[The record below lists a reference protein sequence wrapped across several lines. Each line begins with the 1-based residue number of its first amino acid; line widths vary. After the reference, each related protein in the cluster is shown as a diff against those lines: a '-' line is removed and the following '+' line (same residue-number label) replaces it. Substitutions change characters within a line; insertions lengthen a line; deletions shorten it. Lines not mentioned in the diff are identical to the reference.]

1 MNYIMSGKNILLT
14 DALKDYAKEKIGKVE
29 RYFEPS
35 TKLYITFSV
44 QKGRQIVE
52 VTSRYKGIVFRVE
65 EENHDMYAAI
75 DRASDVL
82 ERQIR
87 KNRTRLAKK
96 LYENPLKYEKVFS
109 DIDENEE
116 EEEYNLIK
124 NKKFS
129 MKPMDV
135 DEAILQLNLV
145 GHTFFVFVN
154 SSSNE
159 VNVVYRRK
167 SGGYGILKPEGIE

>member
-1 MNYIMSGKNILLT
+1 MNYIISGRNIVLT
-14 DALKDYAKEKIGKVE
+14 EALKDYAKEKIGKVE

-35 TKLYITFSV
+35 TKVYITFSV
-44 QKGRQIVE
+44 QKGRKIVE
-52 VTSRYKGIVFRVE
+52 VTARHRGMVFRVE
-65 EENHDMYAAI
+65 EDNIDMYAAI
-75 DRASDVL
+75 DKASDIL

-96 LYENPLKYEKVFS
+96 LYESPLKYEKVFFDVS
-109 DIDENEE
+109 ENEE

-129 MKPMDV
+129 IKPMDV
-135 DEAILQLNLV
+135 EEAILQLNLV
-145 GHTFFVFVN
+145 GHTFFVFMN
-154 SSSNE
+154 LDSNK

-167 SGGYGILKPEGIE
+167 SGGYGILEPEDME

>member
-1 MNYIMSGKNILLT
+1 MNYIISGRGIVLT

-29 RYFEPS
+29 RYFEAS
-35 TKLYITFSV
+35 TKIYITFSI
-44 QKGRQIVE
+44 QKGRKIVE
-52 VTSRYKGIVFRVE
+52 ITARQNGIVFRVE
-65 EENHDMYAAI
+65 EDNVDMYAAI
-75 DRASDVL
+75 DKASDIL

-96 LYENPLKYEKVFS
+96 MYQSPLKYEKVFF

-116 EEEYNLIK
+116 EEDYDLIK

-129 MKPMDV
+129 IKPMNV
-135 DEAILQLNLV
+135 EEAILQLNLV
-145 GHTFFVFVN
+145 GHPFFVFVN
-154 SSSNE
+154 LDNNK

-167 SGGYGILKPEGIE
+167 SGGYGILEPDDE

>member
-1 MNYIMSGKNILLT
+1 MNYIISGRNVELT
-14 DALKDYAKEKIGKVE
+14 EALKDYAKEKIGKVE

-35 TKLYITFSV
+35 TKVYITFSV
-44 QKGRQIVE
+44 QKGRKIFE
-52 VTSRYKGIVFRVE
+52 VTARYRGIVFRVE
-65 EENHDMYAAI
+65 EDNADMYAAI
-75 DRASDVL
+75 DKASDVL

-96 LYENPLKYEKVFS
+96 LYENPLKYEKVFF
-109 DIDENEE
+109 DVDENEE

-124 NKKFS
+124 DKKFS
-129 MKPMDV
+129 VKPMDV

-145 GHTFFVFVN
+145 GHPFFVFVN
-154 SSSNE
+154 SSNNE

-167 SGGYGILKPEGIE
+167 SGGYGILKPESIE